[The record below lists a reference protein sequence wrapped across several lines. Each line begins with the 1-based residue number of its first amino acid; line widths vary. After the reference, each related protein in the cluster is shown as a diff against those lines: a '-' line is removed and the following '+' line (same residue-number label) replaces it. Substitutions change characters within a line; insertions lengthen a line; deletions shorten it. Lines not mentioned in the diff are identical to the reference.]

1 MLQERV
7 QVPRG
12 VLIGLAVLVLF
23 GIGSAIHNAGWSQG
37 FSMGLLAGGADGAK
51 LAPYLVGYGT
61 HGWGFGGLIGGF
73 FGLIFRIG
81 FLVLLFALLARVFGF
96 WRWRGQGGPC
106 GPHWHRHWHGEAQ
119 THPAHGQPGPKA
131 ESSANQPQ
139 GTSRTNL

>member
-37 FSMGLLAGGADGAK
+37 FSMGLLAGGANGAK

-61 HGWGFGGLIGGF
+61 HGWGFGGF